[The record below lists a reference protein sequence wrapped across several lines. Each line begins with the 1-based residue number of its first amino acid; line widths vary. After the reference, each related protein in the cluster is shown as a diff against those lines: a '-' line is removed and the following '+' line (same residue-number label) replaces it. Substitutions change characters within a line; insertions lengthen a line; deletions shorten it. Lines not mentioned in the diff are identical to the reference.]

1 MKKQMNE
8 ARGVPAGIT
17 NYATKIFN
25 DVLEKLKSNKFKRQS
40 PFDTY
45 SAVVDAP
52 GKFLKDDKPVQISKI
67 KVNINFDFY
76 PSSDIKKIIAANPK
90 VKTKT
95 DKLLLTGLG
104 MEFFLTKDLTKNY
117 NLKVAS
123 TENPILHINFVASED
138 LNDIE
143 NNVYKLLNDNYDTF
157 LSTFGHEIQH
167 HINMEAK
174 GEDDI
179 ALRTKYRVVSNP
191 SDVTEYKS
199 LSDFVFNLYYLSLIE
214 NIVRPTE
221 LKTTLDNK
229 KVTKKQ
235 FQQVYYDSE
244 MYHKFE
250 ICENT
255 TYEKLCNELLKDLE
269 KSLPPI
275 IFKHKTKSEIIE
287 IMLTKTFINMID
299 EGASF
304 LKMAIFDKMPN
315 APIDEID
322 SVFNNKFEVFLKK
335 HMFIKYKP
343 SKDIYGEKDLD
354 VEKTYRSLIKDMNIT
369 ATKMKKKI
377 AKLYE
382 DLPYEYEN

>member
-1 MKKQMNE
+1 MNE

-25 DVLEKLKSNKFKRQS
+25 DVLEKLKSNNFKRQS
-40 PFDTY
+40 PFEY

-104 MEFFLTKDLTKNY
+104 MEFFLAKDLTTNF

-179 ALRTKYRVVSNP
+179 SLRAKYKVVSNP
-191 SDVTEYKS
+191 SDVTEYKA

-229 KVTKKQ
+229 KITKKQ

-269 KSLPPI
+269 KSLPPV
-275 IFKHKTKSEIIE
+275 IFKYKTKSEVIE
-287 IMLTKTFINMID
+287 IMLKKTFINMVD

-304 LKMAIFDKMPN
+304 LKMAIFQKMPN
-315 APIDEID
+315 APIDEMT
-322 SVFNNKFEVFLKK
+322 SVFENKFEVFLKK
-335 HMFIKYKP
+335 HMFIKYKS

>member
-1 MKKQMNE
+1 MNE

-25 DVLEKLKSNKFKRQS
+25 DVLEKLKSNNFKRQS
-40 PFDTY
+40 TYDTY

-104 MEFFLTKDLTKNY
+104 MEFFLAKDLTTNF

-179 ALRTKYRVVSNP
+179 SLRAKYKVVSNP
-191 SDVTEYKS
+191 SDVTEYKA

-229 KVTKKQ
+229 KITKKQ

-269 KSLPPI
+269 KSLPPV
-275 IFKHKTKSEIIE
+275 IFKYKTKSEVIE
-287 IMLTKTFINMID
+287 IMLKKTFINMVD

-304 LKMAIFDKMPN
+304 LKMAIFEKMPN
-315 APIDEID
+315 ASIDEIT
-322 SVFNNKFEVFLKK
+322 SVFENKFEVFLKK
-335 HMFIKYKP
+335 HMFIKYKS

>member
-1 MKKQMNE
+1 MNE

-25 DVLEKLKSNKFKRQS
+25 DVLEKLKSNNFKRQS
-40 PFDTY
+40 PYDTY

-52 GKFLKDDKPVQISKI
+52 IKFLKDDKPVQISKI

-104 MEFFLTKDLTKNY
+104 MEFFLAKDLTTNF

-191 SDVTEYKS
+191 SDVTEYKA

-229 KVTKKQ
+229 KITKKQ

-275 IFKHKTKSEIIE
+275 IFKYKTKSEVVE
-287 IMLTKTFINMID
+287 IMLTKTFINMVD

-304 LKMAIFDKMPN
+304 LKMAIFEKMPN
-315 APIDEID
+315 APIDEMT
-322 SVFNNKFEVFLKK
+322 SVFENKFEVFLKK
-335 HMFIKYKP
+335 HMFIKYKS
-343 SKDIYGEKDLD
+343 SKDKYGEKDLD
-354 VEKTYRSLIKDMNIT
+354 VEKTYRSIIKDMNIT

-382 DLPYEYEN
+382 DVPYEYEN

>member
-8 ARGVPAGIT
+8 ARGVPVGIT

-104 MEFFLTKDLTKNY
+104 MEFFLTKELTKNY

-199 LSDFVFNLYYLSLIE
+199 LSDVRFNLY
-214 NIVRPTE
+214 
-221 LKTTLDNK
+221 
-229 KVTKKQ
+229 
-235 FQQVYYDSE
+235 
-244 MYHKFE
+244 
-250 ICENT
+250 
-255 TYEKLCNELLKDLE
+255 
-269 KSLPPI
+269 
-275 IFKHKTKSEIIE
+275 
-287 IMLTKTFINMID
+287 
-299 EGASF
+299 
-304 LKMAIFDKMPN
+304 
-315 APIDEID
+315 
-322 SVFNNKFEVFLKK
+322 
-335 HMFIKYKP
+335 
-343 SKDIYGEKDLD
+343 
-354 VEKTYRSLIKDMNIT
+354 
-369 ATKMKKKI
+369 
-377 AKLYE
+377 
-382 DLPYEYEN
+382 